1 MKINFQIVCLFLLI
15 SSYFAVDC
23 DDIAPSNAGDCKDD
37 SIPEDDKKNDYT
49 HCCLFEQE
57 NLDSKSCHSL
67 TTRQYKNIG
76 NFIKISEEKSNYL
89 YKIKIDCNSSYLKF
103 YLFSIILFLI

>member
-15 SSYFAVDC
+15 SSYLAIDC
-23 DDIAPSNAGDCKDD
+23 ENINPSNADDCKDD
-37 SIPEDDKKNDYT
+37 SILESEKKEDYT
-49 HCCLFEQE
+49 HCCLYERE
-57 NLDSKSCHSL
+57 NLDGKRCMSI

-76 NFIKISEEKSNYL
+76 EYIKISEEQNNYK